1 MVVVV
6 LAVLMRL
13 LVHLVP
19 EEEVPVVLDQV
30 KHLEMGEL
38 LILVVVLVDRE
49 EEHVVLPIFN
59 QVLVV
64 TVL

>member
-1 MVVVV
+1 M

-49 EEHVVLPIFN
+49 EEHAVLPIFN

>member
-38 LILVVVLVDRE
+38 LILVVVLVLCIVQE
-49 EEHVVLPIFN
+49 K
-59 QVLVV
+59 LVELEV
-64 TVL
+64 PV

>member
-1 MVVVV
+1 M